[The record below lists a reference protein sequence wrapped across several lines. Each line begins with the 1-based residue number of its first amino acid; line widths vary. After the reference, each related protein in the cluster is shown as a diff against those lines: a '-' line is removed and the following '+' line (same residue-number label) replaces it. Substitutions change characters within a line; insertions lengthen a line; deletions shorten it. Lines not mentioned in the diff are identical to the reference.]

1 MFRGLRLRLTVLYL
15 LAALALMA
23 LIGAGSYWLLDRYFD
38 TTTDLALQHKMVEA
52 FRGLGVTP
60 PPALLAADAAWTAN
74 RPNVLPALS
83 PAVPSLSPTTR
94 SAKDHDE
101 HGSEGSGDSAKE
113 HGGAPHGEDEPA
125 GDAYNGEL
133 AAIFVLPVTAQGQTL
148 LPAGTPVPL
157 VGVNQAAVAAALA
170 QGMDWRTD
178 RLANGTRVRLLT
190 YRVEGGTAAALQLG
204 RVLADQDQVLRR
216 LLMGLLGL
224 GGLAT
229 VLLGVASW
237 VLAGRSLRPAQL
249 AWERQQVFVANASH
263 ELRTPLTLM
272 RAGAEVV
279 QRSLPG
285 ADADQQ
291 AILADV
297 IQECDY
303 MSRLVEDLLLLSRL
317 DAGGLVLERRAVDLP
332 DLIAEV
338 QRQVGRLAAARG
350 STLVAEPVAGTVLGD
365 PIRLRQVLLIVLD
378 NALRYT
384 SPGGTIRLT
393 GRLQGR
399 QVQITVT
406 DTGPGIAPAHL
417 PHVFDRF
424 YRTDAARQAASGG
437 TGLGLA
443 IAKALVE
450 AHHGQI
456 GVESA
461 EGQGTRVTV
470 TLPLAGS

>member
-1 MFRGLRLRLTVLYL
+1 
-15 LAALALMA
+15 
-23 LIGAGSYWLLDRYFD
+23 
-38 TTTDLALQHKMVEA
+38 
-52 FRGLGVTP
+52 
-60 PPALLAADAAWTAN
+60 
-74 RPNVLPALS
+74 
-83 PAVPSLSPTTR
+83 
-94 SAKDHDE
+94 
-101 HGSEGSGDSAKE
+101 
-113 HGGAPHGEDEPA
+113 
-125 GDAYNGEL
+125 
-133 AAIFVLPVTAQGQTL
+133 
-148 LPAGTPVPL
+148 
-157 VGVNQAAVAAALA
+157 
-170 QGMDWRTD
+170 
-178 RLANGTRVRLLT
+178 LLT
-190 YRVEGGTAAALQLG
+190 YRVDSGTTTALQLG
-204 RVLADQDQVLRR
+204 RVLADQDAVLRR

-249 AWERQQVFVANASH
+249 AWERQQAFVANASH

-279 QRSLPG
+279 QRTLPG
-285 ADADQQ
+285 EDTDRQ

-297 IQECDY
+297 LQECDY

-317 DAGGLVLERRAVDLP
+317 DTGGLALERRAVDLP
-332 DLIAEV
+332 DLIADV

-350 STLVAEPVAGTVLGD
+350 STLVAEPVAGTVMGD

-384 SPGGTIRLT
+384 PPGGTIRLT
-393 GRLQGR
+393 GRHQGR
-399 QVQITVT
+399 HVQITVA
-406 DTGPGIAPAHL
+406 DTGPGIALVHL

-424 YRTDAARQAASGG
+424 YRTDEARQAASSG

-456 GVESA
+456 GIESRQ
-461 EGQGTRVTV
+461 GQGTRVTV
-470 TLPLAGS
+470 TLPLAGA

>member
-1 MFRGLRLRLTVLYL
+1 
-15 LAALALMA
+15 
-23 LIGAGSYWLLDRYFD
+23 
-38 TTTDLALQHKMVEA
+38 
-52 FRGLGVTP
+52 
-60 PPALLAADAAWTAN
+60 
-74 RPNVLPALS
+74 
-83 PAVPSLSPTTR
+83 
-94 SAKDHDE
+94 
-101 HGSEGSGDSAKE
+101 
-113 HGGAPHGEDEPA
+113 
-125 GDAYNGEL
+125 
-133 AAIFVLPVTAQGQTL
+133 
-148 LPAGTPVPL
+148 
-157 VGVNQAAVAAALA
+157 
-170 QGMDWRTD
+170 
-178 RLANGTRVRLLT
+178 
-190 YRVEGGTAAALQLG
+190 
-204 RVLADQDQVLRR
+204 
-216 LLMGLLGL
+216 
-224 GGLAT
+224 
-229 VLLGVASW
+229 
-237 VLAGRSLRPAQL
+237 
-249 AWERQQVFVANASH
+249 
-263 ELRTPLTLM
+263 M

-279 QRSLPG
+279 QRTLPG
-285 ADADQQ
+285 ADADHQ

-297 IQECDY
+297 LQECDY

-332 DLIAEV
+332 DLIADV

-350 STLVAEPVAGTVLGD
+350 STLVAEPIACTVLGD

-384 SPGGTIRLT
+384 PPGGTIRLT
-393 GRLQGR
+393 ARLQGR
-399 QVQITVT
+399 QVRITLT